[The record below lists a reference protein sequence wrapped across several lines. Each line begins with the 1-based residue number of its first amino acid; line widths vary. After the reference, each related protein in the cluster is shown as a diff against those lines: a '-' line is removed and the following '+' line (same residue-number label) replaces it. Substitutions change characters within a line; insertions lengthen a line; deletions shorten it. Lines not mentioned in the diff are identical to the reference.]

1 MQDISIRG
9 EKDVLDTF
17 KSLLIDRV
25 LSNRQAEV
33 YITLISLG
41 QASASEI
48 YEKIE
53 DKPRVAGTEKISKS
67 LDYTILD
74 DLEQKGFIKSALKSG
89 IKSHSKPFRPVS
101 PEEALAQHFS
111 ETEQLKDI
119 ANQVVTLLELKE
131 RNGSKTNKQD
141 IWMHETK
148 RVALNEGIKQLH
160 EARKAIL
167 MYCNDY
173 SWIEEPGIA
182 EVLAKKISEGIDVR
196 ILGKTPAPTLLNSL
210 SQFDTVRK
218 ETTIPCNP
226 YCIVDD
232 EQLLTFLN
240 EGFNPKLLITRN
252 TYMVMR
258 NSAQFKEIWENYSKR
273 GKLDV

>member
-1 MQDISIRG
+1 MQGISIRG
-9 EKDVLDTF
+9 EKDVLDIF
-17 KSLLIDRV
+17 KSLLVDRV

-48 YEKIE
+48 YDKIK
-53 DKPRVAGTEKISKS
+53 DKYVAAGIEKISKS
-67 LDYTILD
+67 IVYIILD
-74 DLEQKGFIKSALKSG
+74 ELEQRGFIKSALKPG

-119 ANQVVTLLELKE
+119 SNQVVTLLELKE
-131 RNGSKTNKQD
+131 KSGSKANKQD

-148 RVALNEGIKQLH
+148 KVALNEGLKQL
-160 EARKAIL
+160 EGAKKAIL

-182 EVLAKKISEGIDVR
+182 EVLTKKINDRIDVR
-196 ILGKTPAPTLLNSL
+196 ILGKTPAPTLQTSL
-210 SQFDTVRK
+210 SQFNAVRK
-218 ETTIPCNP
+218 ETSIPHA
-226 YCIVDD
+226 IH
-232 EQLLTFLN
+232 T
-240 EGFNPKLLITRN
+240 
-252 TYMVMR
+252 
-258 NSAQFKEIWENYSKR
+258 A
-273 GKLDV
+273 

>member
-1 MQDISIRG
+1 MQGISIRG

-17 KSLLIDRV
+17 KSLLVDRV

-48 YEKIE
+48 HEKIK
-53 DKPRVAGTEKISKS
+53 DKPRVAGIEKISKS
-67 LDYTILD
+67 VVYIILNE
-74 DLEQKGFIKSALKSG
+74 LEQRGFIKSALKSG

-119 ANQVVTLLELKE
+119 SNQVVTLLELKE
-131 RNGSKTNKQD
+131 KGGSKANKQD
-141 IWMHETK
+141 IWMHETR
-148 RVALNEGIKQLH
+148 RVALNEGLKQL
-160 EARKAIL
+160 EGAKKAIL

-173 SWIEEPGIA
+173 SWIEESGIA
-182 EVLAKKISEGIDVR
+182 EVLTKKIKERIDVR
-196 ILGKTPAPTLLNSL
+196 ILGKTPAPTLQTNL
-210 SQFDTVRK
+210 SQFNAVRK
-218 ETTIPCNP
+218 ETSIPCNP

-240 EGFNPKLLITRN
+240 DGFNPKLLITKN

-258 NSAQFKEIWENYSKR
+258 HSAQFKEIWQNHSKK
-273 GKLDV
+273 GVK